1 MSGFEMER
9 IGENTK
15 SAGAR
20 GPWVRPSTP
29 MGNLLKFGTKDKKV
43 CVKVESNQR
52 RNTVFT

>member
-1 MSGFEMER
+1 MSGFEMEW
-9 IGENTK
+9 IGEK
-15 SAGAR
+15 SARAR